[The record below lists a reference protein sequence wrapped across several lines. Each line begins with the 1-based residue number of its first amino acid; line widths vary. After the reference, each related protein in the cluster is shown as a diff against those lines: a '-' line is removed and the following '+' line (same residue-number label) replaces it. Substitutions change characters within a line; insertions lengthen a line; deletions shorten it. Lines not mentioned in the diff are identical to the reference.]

1 MKRLFKD
8 PDSELTEFLTRE
20 YDINFLRARNIA
32 RDVTSD
38 QFSENAVKLEQ
49 LVGSEATTSIIKN
62 GNFIDYRNG
71 SLENYLKLVRTKAGK
86 FNFNVPSDSVALFYS
101 IESLESDPIKD
112 EEIPK
117 ISHNYRLFNTSDE
130 TSQRMLSDLI
140 NTGQLTVSENN
151 HWSKSNG
158 SGVRGLGILHVI
170 KNELSRLCNEAE
182 LQHPK
187 FQFTT
192 GRNPTLIIPEYLRS
206 FLGKIKNPPN

>member
-71 SLENYLKLVRTKAGK
+71 SLENYFRLARENAGK
-86 FNFNVPSDSVALFYS
+86 FNFNVPLDSVTLFYS
-101 IESLESDPIKD
+101 IESLESDLIKD

-140 NTGQLTVSENN
+140 NTGQLTVSEND
-151 HWSKSNG
+151 HWSKSNV